1 MSVISMVL
9 VVIVAF
15 LAGMEG
21 VLDEFQFHQPLVACT
36 LIGLVTGNLEAG
48 IVLGGSLQ
56 MIALGWANI
65 GAAVAP
71 DAALASVASAIIL
84 VLGGQGVKGVSTAIA
99 VAIPL
104 AVAGLF
110 LTMVVR
116 TLSVACV
123 HRMDA
128 EAEKVNFRGVEMWH
142 IIAICLQG
150 LRIAI
155 PAACLLAIPTETVQN
170 FLQSMPAWLTDGMS
184 IGGGMVVAVGYAMV
198 INMIATKEVWP
209 FFAIGFCLAAISDLT
224 LIALG
229 ATGLANIPIKSLIAV
244 LVPLLIGFIWGNLD
258 KGFRD
263 ACKTAQP
270 IVTFFMTISI
280 GAKTDIKT
288 ILTAG
293 ASGIVLGLI
302 SAATAVI
309 FFFVINLLL
318 PKKERNAMGAAIG
331 TTALNSAMT
340 PAAVAEADPSMEGM
354 VSMATAQ
361 CATAS
366 IITLFLCPFIT
377 AAFDKWMQK
386 RQKGIY
392 SPEGWAYD
400 KVKAN

>member
-1 MSVISMVL
+1 MSIISMIL

-15 LAGMEG
+15 LAGIEG
-21 VLDEFQFHQPLVACT
+21 VVDEFQFHQPLVACT

-128 EAEKVNFRGVEMWH
+128 EAEKANFKGIELWH

-155 PAACLLAIPTETVQN
+155 PAACLLADRK
-170 FLQSMPAWLTDGMS
+170 S
-184 IGGGMVVAVGYAMV
+184 VV
-198 INMIATKEVWP
+198 
-209 FFAIGFCLAAISDLT
+209 
-224 LIALG
+224 
-229 ATGLANIPIKSLIAV
+229 
-244 LVPLLIGFIWGNLD
+244 
-258 KGFRD
+258 
-263 ACKTAQP
+263 
-270 IVTFFMTISI
+270 
-280 GAKTDIKT
+280 
-288 ILTAG
+288 
-293 ASGIVLGLI
+293 
-302 SAATAVI
+302 
-309 FFFVINLLL
+309 
-318 PKKERNAMGAAIG
+318 
-331 TTALNSAMT
+331 
-340 PAAVAEADPSMEGM
+340 
-354 VSMATAQ
+354 
-361 CATAS
+361 
-366 IITLFLCPFIT
+366 
-377 AAFDKWMQK
+377 
-386 RQKGIY
+386 
-392 SPEGWAYD
+392 
-400 KVKAN
+400 